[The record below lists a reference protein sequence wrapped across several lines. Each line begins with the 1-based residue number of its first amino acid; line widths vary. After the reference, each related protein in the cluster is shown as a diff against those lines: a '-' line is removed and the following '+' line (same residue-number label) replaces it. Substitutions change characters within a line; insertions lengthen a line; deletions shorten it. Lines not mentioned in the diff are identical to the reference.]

1 MTSGGGTVVGSP
13 LELAGTRS
21 GSKWHR
27 FLRRGTPYLL
37 LLPAL
42 VVVAVTVFYPMAW
55 AVSLSTHKYVLYEPK
70 DTPFIGLAN
79 FGMVLADRVF
89 WQSIKNTGIWVGLI
103 VSGQL
108 LIGFF
113 AAILLNERFRG
124 RGIVR
129 SLILIPW
136 VTPSI
141 LAAFMWRWM
150 YNINYGVINRALVD
164 LGIIPQHIG
173 FLSDA
178 NLALYAVIVVIIW
191 AGAPFFALMILAA
204 MQAIPE
210 ELYEAATVDGATSLH
225 RLRFITLPLIA
236 PTIAVTSL
244 LRIIWVANYVDILF
258 TMTHGGPGTSSMT
271 LPVYVFIKARSSLDM
286 GYSSA
291 MALILAAILIVIV
304 MIYLSAMKKMEVHL
318 R

>member
-1 MTSGGGTVVGSP
+1 MASSKADFKPSFMSGR
-13 LELAGTRS
+13 AGTE
-21 GSKWHR
+21 SKWQH
-27 FLRRGTPYLL
+27 FRRHSTPYLL

-42 VVVAVTVFYPMAW
+42 LVVTVTVFYPIMW
-55 AVSLSTHKYVLYEPK
+55 AVSLSVHKYVLYEPK

-79 FGMVLADRVF
+79 FQQAFADPVF
-89 WQSIKNTGIWVGLI
+89 WISIKHTGIWVILI
-103 VSGQL
+103 VTGQL
-108 LIGFF
+108 LIGFV

-124 RGIVR
+124 RGVIR

-136 VTPSI
+136 ITPSI
-141 LAAFMWRWM
+141 LSAFMWRWM
-150 YNINYGVINRALVD
+150 YNVNYGVINRALVD
-164 LGIIPQHIG
+164 LGILSQHVG
-173 FLSDA
+173 FLSEA

-191 AGAPFFALMILAA
+191 AGAPFFALMLLAA

-210 ELYEAATVDGATSLH
+210 ELYEAATVDGASAFR
-225 RLRFITLPLIA
+225 RLRHVTIPLIA

-258 TMTHGGPGTSSMT
+258 AMTHGGPGYASLT
-271 LPVYVFIKARSSLDM
+271 LPVYVFIKAQSALDM

-291 MALILAAILIVIV
+291 MALVLGAVLISIV
-304 MIYLSAMKKMEVHL
+304 LIYLSVLKRLEVNI